1 MNKIALG
8 LIALAT
14 LSTASFAANNRSWDL
29 RDTEYYTSSGV
40 PTESATSNYG
50 ASADEAPLAFEGQSG
65 NSAYERMMLRSEQ
78 RDHGDR

>member
-40 PTESATSNYG
+40 PSASATAG
-50 ASADEAPLAFEGQSG
+50 AMDTAPLAVENQAG
-65 NSAYERMMLRSEQ
+65 NSAYERMILRSEA